1 MNLKKLKTNKR
12 LNRGRMWG
20 SNKHGDPFKEFNS
33 GTNHQKPKRR
43 K

>member
-12 LNRGRMWG
+12 VHRGRMWG
-20 SNKHGDPFKEFNS
+20 GKHGDSFKEFNN
-33 GTNHQKPKRR
+33 GTNNQKPKRR

>member
-12 LNRGRMWG
+12 VHRGRMWG
-20 SNKHGDPFKEFNS
+20 GSKHGDPFKEFNS
-33 GTNHQKPKRR
+33 GTNNQKPKRR